1 MHLLDNSRNLSREN
15 HHLIMVNPLLTI
27 HNYLLSQARL
37 HHRQPQIGEAL
48 NKQFDV
54 LNDAGLSPIELK
66 QTH

>member
-1 MHLLDNSRNLSREN
+1 
-15 HHLIMVNPLLTI
+15 MVNPLLTI